1 MPQNNP
7 QSSNTPNT
15 PNTPVVP
22 PPPPTP
28 TRESPRRTEEQT
40 YRFAVTNDMFWIK
53 GLLSAILVAS
63 IGSCVNTCSTDS
75 AVRAERIIR
84 PIR

>member
-7 QSSNTPNT
+7 QPSNP
-15 PNTPVVP
+15 PKTPVVP

-28 TRESPRRTEEQT
+28 TRESPRRTEEQA
-40 YRFAVTNDMFWIK
+40 YRIAVTNDMFWIK
-53 GLLSAILVAS
+53 GLLSAILVVS

>member
-7 QSSNTPNT
+7 QPS
-15 PNTPVVP
+15 
-22 PPPPTP
+22 PPPTP
-28 TRESPRRTEEQT
+28 PRESPRRTEEQA
-40 YRFAVTNDMFWIK
+40 YRSAVTNDMFWIK
-53 GLLSAILVAS
+53 GLLSAILLVS